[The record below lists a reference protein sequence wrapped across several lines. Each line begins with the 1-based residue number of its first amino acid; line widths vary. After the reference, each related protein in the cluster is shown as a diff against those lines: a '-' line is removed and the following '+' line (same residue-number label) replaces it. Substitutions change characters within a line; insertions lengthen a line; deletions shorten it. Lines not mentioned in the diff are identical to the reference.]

1 MKLEWLAN
9 ALPAQQIPSQHHF
22 RQFQQLLTI
31 RWIEVLLT
39 SLGPEMCSHNISQ
52 VLLVIQTSIY
62 CFGVTPTFRPLSYP
76 HPYPSSYC
84 ISLMSF
90 SFTSVLDTY
99 RVTWPGQRDFP
110 LFSLL
115 LICRMCCCNVV
126 TRKSLLRHVTWE
138 TSGLASSFANY
149 CHLFISYMSWHTSTI
164 VDDSKTR
171 AVGSNRLW
179 ELNRWKQWNIMK
191 LYS

>member
-76 HPYPSSYC
+76 HPYPSSF
-84 ISLMSF
+84 ILLHLPHVFFLHVSF
-90 SFTSVLDTY
+90 GHVPCDLTRAERFSTFQFAFDLQNVLL
-99 RVTWPGQRDFP
+99 Q
-110 LFSLL
+110 
-115 LICRMCCCNVV
+115 CCNQ
-126 TRKSLLRHVTWE
+126 KKLIE
-138 TSGLASSFANY
+138 TCNMRDKWFN
-149 CHLFISYMSWHTSTI
+149 
-164 VDDSKTR
+164 
-171 AVGSNRLW
+171 
-179 ELNRWKQWNIMK
+179 
-191 LYS
+191 